1 MNNLKN
7 HYDNLKVLKNAK
19 PFVIDAAYKAIL
31 NDLSTSKNKEDQKI
45 KEIVV
50 SSYSVLSDPIQRAAY
65 DQSIQKNSEVFQK
78 EQYDVKQKIR
88 EDEKN
93 TNNASDRVFDKKDNL
108 SESIESK
115 NLFIDKKP
123 IFRKNILIT
132 FIAISS
138 FAVTGTIGYL
148 GYSKLSEKKPD
159 TEIKG
164 EQNKKDI
171 NSGIEV
177 DAIKEIKNELTKEI
191 KNNEFKVN
199 NQNES
204 NDSRVDSY
212 NALKQAEIEKANLK
226 QSRRERLLAQ
236 QEQIEFDDFSQQS
249 ESMRKIMQSDADNI
263 AFIQK
268 SIQDTDARMQENIRL
283 NANYEQQEADKFAS
297 DEATR
302 QSEIKNIL
310 VEQNQIDRDLFE
322 RKNRAIELEKQLTN
336 LTNQGAILSKQAEI
350 VAMHEK
356 SISDIKNKINRIW
369 SSMSNEIDSVFTGL
383 NPQITAKFR
392 CVIDVKLDYSG
403 RVIDASVSKESSYTA
418 FDDLAKNAVNS
429 ASPFSVPSDEAMFE
443 KDFQSIIFVFSKN
456 SVVLK

>member
-1 MNNLKN
+1 
-7 HYDNLKVLKNAK
+7 
-19 PFVIDAAYKAIL
+19 VIDAAYKAIL